1 MKRLAYIYIS
11 MIVVAL
17 LGCNGKNVTTQ
28 LEVVSKIAD
37 TDPDSALVVLTRLEQ
52 NKEDWGRSERM
63 YYELVKMKAE
73 NKADV
78 QFTSDSIIK
87 DVVKYY
93 KGEDANERM
102 LAYYLL
108 GRVHS
113 DMGEAPE
120 ALQAYYDAIESADTA
135 RADFDYNTLIAVY
148 GQMSQIFHKQNL
160 PEDEI

>member
-1 MKRLAYIYIS
+1 MKRLACTYIS
-11 MIVVAL
+11 MVVVAL
-17 LGCNGKNVTTQ
+17 LGCNNRNMTSQ
-28 LEVVSKIAD
+28 LEAVSKIAD
-37 TDPDSALVVLTRLEQ
+37 ANADSALVVLAGLEK
-52 NKEDWGRSERM
+52 NKKDWGRSERM

-87 DVVKYY
+87 DVVNYY
-93 KGEDANERM
+93 KEGDSNDRM

-135 RADFDYNTLIAVY
+135 RDDFDYNTLIAVY
-148 GQMSQIFHKQNL
+148 GQMS
-160 PEDEI
+160 